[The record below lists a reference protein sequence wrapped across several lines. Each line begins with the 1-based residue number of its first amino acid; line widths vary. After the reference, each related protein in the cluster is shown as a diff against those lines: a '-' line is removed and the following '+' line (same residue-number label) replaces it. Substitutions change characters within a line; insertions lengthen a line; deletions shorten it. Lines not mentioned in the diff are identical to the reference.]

1 VSADV
6 FSFRVLSFSIYVF
19 LYVYLVVFFY
29 NGDVRSMFL
38 KFFFLICDLAFV
50 YLVIEPFDQIL
61 NCIMNF
67 PLIAMELLGS
77 LDFVRLSCSWNHGG

>member
-1 VSADV
+1 MSSVFVCFRSAYM
-6 FSFRVLSFSIYVF
+6 SFYMCIWLF
-19 LYVYLVVFFY
+19 FFY